1 VANAPATHVLTEQA
15 PDSEARWTHV
25 WTLDALRYRGSG
37 WWLDAALPRSPLG
50 LLAAAIVLPV
60 AWFAAGF
67 ALTDDRAAFLSTHDC
82 TCQLWFFPLHLV
94 CVRIA
99 GGLWAGG
106 LGAALHGLAL
116 DRAARFRIRRG
127 ALGTW
132 ANIGGLVACAYFVFR
147 DITFGLTP
155 GANGLIPFDDPDL
168 WGFAALGR
176 SVHVLMLVLWCIEW
190 VLFGYL
196 LWLQIWTL
204 AAWVRELRRADFRPH
219 LADVLVGDGYRHAF
233 TLFGKTATVCLVFAV
248 GNLAFIYFTGE
259 LIPRDSVRIASVGD
273 FLRQMSD
280 LLSTTLLFV
289 LILAAIYVFATTL
302 KKKMTRAVNELFA
315 EAGDVALAEMAQP
328 LALAGDAAVDVERLR
343 VRVEAQSGLL
353 RAAIFQ
359 REVDALG
366 TRTIAAIIVKS
377 LVPLV
382 TAALKIKK
390 LFGA

>member
-1 VANAPATHVLTEQA
+1 LATTHSLTEQA
-15 PDSEARWTHV
+15 PEASASWTRI
-25 WTLDALRYRGSG
+25 WTLEALRYRGSG
-37 WWLDAALPRSPLG
+37 WWLDAALPRSPVG
-50 LLAAAIVLPV
+50 LVAAAIALPL
-60 AWFAAGF
+60 AWFALGLAV
-67 ALTDDRAAFLSTHDC
+67 THDRGAYVA
-82 TCQLWFFPLHLV
+82 THDVSCQMWFFPLHLI
-94 CVRIA
+94 CVRIV

-106 LGAALHGLAL
+106 LEPALDGLAL
-116 DRAARFRIRRG
+116 PETARRRIRRG

-132 ANIGGLVACAYFVFR
+132 ANVGGLVAAGYFIFR
-147 DITFGLTP
+147 DISFGLTP

-176 SVHVLMLVLWCIEW
+176 PVHILMLVLWCIEW

-204 AAWVRELRRADFRPH
+204 TGWLRQVRRHDFRPH
-219 LADVLVGDGYRHAF
+219 LGTVLVGDGYRHAF
-233 TLFGKTATVCLVFAV
+233 TLFAKTATVCLVFAL

-259 LIPRDSVRIASVGD
+259 LIPRESVEIASVGD

-289 LILAAIYVFATTL
+289 VIVAAVYLFATTL
-302 KKKMTRAVNELFA
+302 KRRLTRAVNQELA
-315 EAGDVALAEMAQP
+315 AAGDVALAEMARP
-328 LALAGDAAVDVERLR
+328 LALAGDPTVDLERLR
-343 VRVEAQSGLL
+343 ARVDAQSGLL

-366 TRTIAAIIVKS
+366 TRTMVSIIVKS

-382 TAALKIKK
+382 TAGLKIKK

>member
-1 VANAPATHVLTEQA
+1 MN
-15 PDSEARWTHV
+15 DSDPKWTHV

-50 LLAAAIVLPV
+50 LIAAAVVLPL
-60 AWFAAGF
+60 AWFAGGY
-67 ALTDDRAAFLSTHDC
+67 ALAHDRGAFLATHDC
-82 TCQLWFFPLHLV
+82 TCQLWFFPLHLL
-94 CVRIA
+94 CVRIV

-116 DRAARFRIRRG
+116 DHAARQRIRRG

-132 ANIGGLVACAYFVFR
+132 ANVGGLVACAYFVFR
-147 DITFGLTP
+147 DISFGLTP
-155 GANGLIPFDDPDL
+155 GPSGLIPFDDPDL

-176 SVHVLMLVLWCIEW
+176 PVHVMMLVLWCVEW

-196 LWLQIWTL
+196 LWLQVWTL
-204 AAWVRELRRADFRPH
+204 VAWIRELRRTDFRKH
-219 LADVLVGDGYRHAF
+219 LGDVLVGDGYRHAF

-248 GNLAFIYFTGE
+248 GNGAFIYFTGE
-259 LIPRDSVRIASVGD
+259 LIPRESVVIASVSD

-289 LILAAIYVFATTL
+289 LILAAIYLFATTL
-302 KKKMTRAVNELFA
+302 KKRMTRAVNEEFA
-315 EAGDVALAEMAQP
+315 AAGDVALADMAQP
-328 LALAGDAAVDVERLR
+328 LALSGDPAADVERLR
-343 VRVEAQSGLL
+343 ARVEAQSGLL

-366 TRTIAAIIVKS
+366 TRTILSIVVKS

-390 LFGA
+390 LFGV